1 MFILRHTTVR
11 LYMMQ
16 HNMTSGIGHPAP
28 DNLHPYNNSPR
39 YRANPFAWYSTNMS
53 PLRSYKLLRSNK
65 TSRLSTPK
73 LLGGDTVRLWEK

>member
-53 PLRSYKLLRSNK
+53 PLRGSTDDMIIHIYKHVAPTGL
-65 TSRLSTPK
+65 
-73 LLGGDTVRLWEK
+73 